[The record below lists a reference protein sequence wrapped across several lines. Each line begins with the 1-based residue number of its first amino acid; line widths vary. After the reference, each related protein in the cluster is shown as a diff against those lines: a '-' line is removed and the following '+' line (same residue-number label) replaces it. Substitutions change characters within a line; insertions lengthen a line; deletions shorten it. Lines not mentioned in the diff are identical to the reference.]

1 MLDPESLFMH
11 LHLNFKDKSAK
22 VNSLEHWNMKS
33 QISLGTNQ
41 ISVFSFKSK
50 KSDQINHMVPSDI
63 NIPWVLFSL
72 FKESRCI

>member
-11 LHLNFKDKSAK
+11 LHLKFKDKAAK
-22 VNSLEHWNMKS
+22 INSLGHWNMKS

-50 KSDQINHMVPSDI
+50 KSDQINHMVHSGVD
-63 NIPWVLFSL
+63 IPWVLFSL
-72 FKESRCI
+72 FKESQCI